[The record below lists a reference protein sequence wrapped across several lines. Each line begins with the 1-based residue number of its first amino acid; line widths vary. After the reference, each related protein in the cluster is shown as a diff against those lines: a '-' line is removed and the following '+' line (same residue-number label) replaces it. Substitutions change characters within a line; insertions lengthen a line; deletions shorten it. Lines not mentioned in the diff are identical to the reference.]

1 MRCLVSKLLFRH
13 DNALA
18 RLTWNG
24 ARCRRL
30 SFKGQFP
37 SRVMRWWC
45 QKVRC
50 RAGTYFG
57 TLCRTLTD
65 SSGLPEQAEKT
76 LTTTRHNTKGP
87 ASQGVVF
94 LALTQFGHQGNA
106 RFPSL
111 RSLSLGGVRVRGVHR
126 ARIRFGNV
134 AWASHQSHSAPKP
147 PPGK

>member
-1 MRCLVSKLLFRH
+1 MSQV
-13 DNALA
+13 
-18 RLTWNG
+18 
-24 ARCRRL
+24 L

-37 SRVMRWWC
+37 SQVTRWWC

-65 SSGLPEQAEKT
+65 SSGLPEQAKKT

-106 RFPSL
+106 RS
-111 RSLSLGGVRVRGVHR
+111 RHSG
-126 ARIRFGNV
+126 RFSFWFVSG
-134 AWASHQSHSAPKP
+134 ASC
-147 PPGK
+147 